1 LNGLFKE
8 TGILRDITV
17 EIIGQKSSSTLFSI
31 LDPIKSK
38 IDDSSKKNNDA
49 LSNFLKYD
57 IDLIPTKEDIN
68 NYIDQVDEIKSRT
81 ERLMAKIK

>member
-8 TGILRDITV
+8 TDILRDITV

-38 IDDSSKKNNDA
+38 IDDSNKRIMM
-49 LSNFLKYD
+49 LYQIF
-57 IDLIPTKEDIN
+57 
-68 NYIDQVDEIKSRT
+68 
-81 ERLMAKIK
+81 

>member
-1 LNGLFKE
+1 MNGLFKE
-8 TGILRDITV
+8 TDILRDITV

-49 LSNFLKYD
+49 LSDFLKYD